1 MKSLKVIITI
11 LLFCILFLMSDMNAG
26 EPMPGSNWALIIC
39 IDKYQDDA
47 LAQGTNATQYGR
59 EMAIVLSQYYGYEE
73 DHILQLYDDAATENS
88 INENFY
94 RLIKSLRRN
103 DALFVLLMTHLSA
116 SEEGGY
122 YIVPHDGAVD
132 EPWTLISFDHILN
145 YIRKMRPEKTFIMLG
160 ECLEG
165 PVIREDRY
173 DMLKYEFPVFQFLSH
188 RCMDPAGGREEV
200 DMFNTAILDIL
211 KGKENISDRYGEISV
226 SRMVDHVQE
235 KLGLRQLRV
244 NLYSSSVR
252 NDFVFVPTV
261 DDRSS
266 ILYSQLSSDYSVR
279 ERMNA
284 ISELVTS
291 TRMSDPGASGAQT
304 EKMASEMISI
314 ARNPDENIN
323 VRNRAIWSLG
333 ELNYRGAMSDLYDV
347 FTNTPDKALRE
358 SAFDALIK
366 FDNDSVNDYVRRALD
381 HDDSGIRITAV
392 RALADMRD
400 EASLPD
406 LLRMLR
412 SDQDTDVR
420 VVVLE
425 SLARFAPLGENEV
438 VYIRD
443 LLGAPSDQIRK
454 HAVNTLSRLNDEESV
469 FEIIRMLKD
478 DENPSVRKE
487 CAYALG
493 KMQERANQDRIIEAL
508 ADALKKDED
517 QGVRE
522 ASVFAIGQFGGEE
535 AEKIL
540 RKTIRDQDEDDD
552 VIKTAVEQ
560 LGNMGSA
567 KAVDSLI
574 GLLEHRNPLVRH
586 AAVRALGSIG
596 DDKATRPLLYMLKD
610 QEKYVR
616 LEADK
621 ALKSI
626 ETSEKDLGEQEEL
639 IPGLSDP
646 SPYVRAES
654 AEKLAET
661 GDPSVVPYLI
671 KLLADDELRV
681 RERVSD
687 LLTRFKDGASQE
699 HIASALDA
707 GNFLIRQGAARV
719 FGMLDDASYIN
730 SLLRHTNDPSSV
742 VRAEVIMALGNKADD
757 RCLEAIM
764 EAFQDDDEMVRVSA
778 AAALSGH
785 IIRAM
790 RENRSEAALE
800 MTVEGKL
807 RLRRGLAPD
816 HPWSIWYNIMALR
829 NGESGVN
836 VLFDIRETDPPFR
849 FTYLIENRDE
859 VDVYIGLMCLG
870 VDDQII
876 LLDPKFAGE
885 ALRLAPGE
893 VKEGVLDREKVP
905 CDVCKLIAYVRPFE
919 VGVWGQEESRYRKMY
934 RTPDAFNR
942 MLLGE
947 KSDIA
952 AADWLTIQR
961 LLP

>member
-1 MKSLKVIITI
+1 MTT
-11 LLFCILFLMSDMNAG
+11 DMNAG
-26 EPMPGSNWALIIC
+26 EPMTGSNWAFIVC

-47 LAQGTNATQYGR
+47 LEQGENATQYGE
-59 EMAIVLSQYYGYEE
+59 EMAAVLSQYYGYEE
-73 DHILQLYDDAATENS
+73 DHIFQLYDEMATENS

-94 RLIKSLRRN
+94 RLIKNLRRN

-145 YIRKMRPEKTFIMLG
+145 YIRKMRPEKSFIMLG

-165 PVIREDRY
+165 PMIREDRY
-173 DMLKYEFPVFQFLSH
+173 DNLKYEFPVFQFLSH
-188 RCMDPAGGREEV
+188 RCIDPAGGREEV
-200 DMFNTAILDIL
+200 AMFNKAILDVL
-211 KGKENISDRYGEISV
+211 SGKENISDRYGEISV
-226 SRMVDHVQE
+226 SRMVEHVQE
-235 KLGLRQLRV
+235 KLRLRHIRV
-244 NLYSSSVR
+244 NLYSSSGR
-252 NDFVFVPTV
+252 TDFIFVPTV

-266 ILYSQLSSDYSVR
+266 ILYSQLSADYSIR

-304 EKMASEMISI
+304 EKMASEMTNI

-333 ELNYRGAMSDLYDV
+333 ELNYRGAMSDLYDI
-347 FTNTPDKALRE
+347 FANSPDRALQE

-366 FDNDSVNDYVRRALD
+366 IEDDAVNGYIRRALD

-392 RALADMRD
+392 RALSDMRD

-412 SDQDTDVR
+412 SDQNTDVR

-425 SLARFAPLGENEV
+425 SLVRFAPLGENEV

-443 LLGAPSDQIRK
+443 LLGDPSDQIRK

-469 FEIIRMLKD
+469 FEIIRMLED

-493 KMQERANQDRIIEAL
+493 KMQERANQDRVIEAL
-508 ADALKKDED
+508 ANAMKRDED
-517 QGVRE
+517 HGVRE
-522 ASVFAIGQFGGEE
+522 ASVFAMGQFGGEE
-535 AEKIL
+535 ADKIL

-560 LGNMGSA
+560 LGNMKSA

-574 GLLEHRNPLVRH
+574 RLLEHRNPLVRH
-586 AAVRALGSIG
+586 AAVRALGTIG

-621 ALKSI
+621 ALKNI
-626 ETSEKDLGEQEEL
+626 ETSKKDIGEQEEL

-654 AEKLAET
+654 AEKLAES

-671 KLLADDELRV
+671 NLLADDELRV
-681 RERVSD
+681 RERVTD
-687 LLTRFKDGASQE
+687 LLTRYKDAGSVE
-699 HIASALDA
+699 HIATALDA
-707 GNFLIRQGAARV
+707 ENFLIRQGAARV
-719 FGMLDDASYIN
+719 FGISEDASYVN
-730 SLLRHTNDPSSV
+730 FLLKHTNDPSSV
-742 VRAEVIMALGNKADD
+742 VRAEVVMALGNKADD
-757 RCLEAIM
+757 RCLEAIIQ
-764 EAFQDDDEMVRVSA
+764 AFHDDDEMVRVSA

-785 IIRAM
+785 IMRALK
-790 RENRSEAALE
+790 ENRNDAALE
-800 MTVEGKL
+800 MTAEGKS
-807 RLRRGLAPD
+807 RLERALAPD
-816 HPWSIWYNIMALR
+816 HPWSIWYSIMALR
-829 NGESGVN
+829 NRESELN
-836 VLFDIRETDPPFR
+836 VSFDIRETDPPSR
-849 FTYLIENRDE
+849 FTYVVENRSESDI
-859 VDVYIGLMCLG
+859 YFALMCLAM
-870 VDDQII
+870 DDRIT
-876 LLDPKFAGE
+876 LLDPQYAGE
-885 ALRLAPGE
+885 AVRLAPGE
-893 VKEGVLDREKVP
+893 VREGILDREKAQ
-905 CDVCKLIAYVRPFE
+905 CDICKLIAYVRPFE
-919 VGVWGQEESRYRKMY
+919 VGMFAENENQYRKVY

-947 KSDIA
+947 KTDIA
-952 AADWLTIQR
+952 AADWLTLQR
-961 LLP
+961 VLP